1 MARQKASAAGPR
13 PRASAA
19 GPRPKASAPR
29 LTKPDRA
36 RQHIQELI
44 LSGAVREGQHL
55 TAREVCQAL
64 GISETPVREA
74 IRGLAAEG
82 WLEFH
87 PHHGVVVATIR
98 AEHIAEIHAL
108 RGALS
113 ALAVEL
119 GAPAYTEATFAALDA
134 NIAESTRAVAAADPH
149 AYARLNREFHLLLC
163 DTPHTPWTARLTS
176 SLTAQTSAQRRG
188 FEAIPG
194 RLRVSL
200 SEHQAILA
208 ALRSGNITHA
218 ATLLIKHERGAGEAL
233 IAALSEKRRAAE

>member
-1 MARQKASAAGPR
+1 MA
-13 PRASAA
+13 
-19 GPRPKASAPR
+19 RPKADHH
-29 LTKPDRA
+29 TKSDRA
-36 RQHIQELI
+36 REHIQELI
-44 LSGAVREGQHL
+44 LTGAVREGEHI
-55 TAREVCQAL
+55 TARAICEAL
-64 GISETPVREA
+64 GMSETPVREA

-134 NIAESTRAVAAADPH
+134 NIAESATAVAAADPH
-149 AYARLNREFHLLLC
+149 AYARLNRAFHLLLC

-188 FEAIPG
+188 FEAIPA
-194 RLRVSL
+194 RLAASL
-200 SEHQAILA
+200 AEHQAILA
-208 ALRSGNITHA
+208 ALRTGNIPRA
-218 ATLLIKHERGAGEAL
+218 ATLLIEHERTAGAAL
-233 IAALSEKRRAAE
+233 IAALRGAGM

>member
-1 MARQKASAAGPR
+1 MAPR
-13 PRASAA
+13 RASPAQ
-19 GPRPKASAPR
+19 PRGRASPPPR

-36 RQHIQELI
+36 REHIQELI

-55 TAREVCQAL
+55 PAREVCEAL

-74 IRGLAAEG
+74 IRSLAAEG

-134 NIAESTRAVAAADPH
+134 NIAESARAVAADDHH

-163 DTPHTPWTARLTS
+163 NTPHTTWTARLTS

-194 RLRVSL
+194 RLQISL
-200 SEHQAILA
+200 AEHQAILA
-208 ALRSGNITHA
+208 ALRSGNTPLA
-218 ATLLIKHERGAGEAL
+218 ATLLIEHERGAGAAL
-233 IAALSEKRRAAE
+233 IAALRDGRRAAE

>member
-1 MARQKASAAGPR
+1 MARQKAN
-13 PRASAA
+13 
-19 GPRPKASAPR
+19 APTHH
-29 LTKPDRA
+29 TKSDRA
-36 RQHIQELI
+36 REHIQELI

-55 TAREVCQAL
+55 TSRQVCEAL
-64 GISETPVREA
+64 GMSETPVREA

-119 GAPAYTEATFAALDA
+119 GAPAYTEATFAALDS
-134 NIAESTRAVAAADPH
+134 NIAESSRAAAAADPH
-149 AYARLNREFHLLLC
+149 AYARLNRAFHLLLC
-163 DTPHTPWTARLTS
+163 DTPQTPWTARLTS

-188 FEAIPG
+188 FEAVPA
-194 RLRVSL
+194 RMHASL
-200 SEHQAILA
+200 AEHQAILA
-208 ALRSGNITHA
+208 ALRRRDTAHA
-218 ATLLIKHERGAGEAL
+218 ATLLVEHERTAGAAL
-233 IAALSEKRRAAE
+233 IAALSETRRPAE